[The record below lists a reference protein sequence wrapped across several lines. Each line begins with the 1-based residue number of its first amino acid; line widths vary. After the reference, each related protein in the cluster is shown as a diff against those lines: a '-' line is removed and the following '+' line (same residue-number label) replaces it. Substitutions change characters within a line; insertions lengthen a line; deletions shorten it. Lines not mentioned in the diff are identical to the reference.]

1 MLAIIATVGRYKKG
15 ELIYQEGT
23 RADHVFNIISGVVK
37 SYRSQPN
44 RKEQVVGFLFPH
56 DLFGLAE
63 QGRYVNS
70 ASAVTQVMLYK
81 VPTAALE
88 ARLRRYRASTSR

>member
-44 RKEQVVGFLFPH
+44 RKEQVMGFLFPTISS
-56 DLFGLAE
+56 DWLSREDML
-63 QGRYVNS
+63 NS
-70 ASAVTQVMLYK
+70 ASGGNAGNVVQGSHRRAGSQ
-81 VPTAALE
+81 AA
-88 ARLRRYRASTSR
+88 